1 MHLIPFVSGIGENVS
16 WPLTLLK
23 APAGLAGAVPCH
35 GPAWQRLADG
45 CLEGIVSCE
54 EGGG

>member
-1 MHLIPFVSGIGENVS
+1 MHLIPFVSGIGKNVS

-35 GPAWQRLADG
+35 GPAWQSLADG